1 MHSDLSARIDKMFRL
16 DRLWAWG
23 FVVVLWCVVGF
34 VLAMVYPLVD
44 DGTVRIVM
52 IVAAALLVAFNTAS
66 IAAMVHHYA
75 HDKEFIYGL
84 DIRHLDES
92 RRAAAAAAAAQP
104 AEKGNQRMAT

>member
-1 MHSDLSARIDKMFRL
+1 MSSDLSARIEKMFRL

-34 VLAMVYPLVD
+34 VLFMIYPLAGDSTV
-44 DGTVRIVM
+44 GTVL
-52 IVAAALLVAFNTAS
+52 IVAALVLVLFNTAS
-66 IAAMVHHYA
+66 MAAMVQHYA

-92 RRAAAAAAAAQP
+92 RRVTAALAQQP
-104 AEKGNQRMAT
+104 AE

>member
-1 MHSDLSARIDKMFRL
+1 MMTPDLSARIEAMFRR

-23 FVVVLWCVVGF
+23 FVVVLWLVVGF
-34 VLAMVYPLVD
+34 VLTMIYPLAQD
-44 DGTVRIVM
+44 DTVRTVM
-52 IVAAALLVAFNTAS
+52 VIAAALLVTFNTAS

-92 RRAAAAAAAAQP
+92 RMAKKKTAALQP
-104 AEKGNQRMAT
+104 AE